1 MVSLEMN
8 TSGDKCDPIL
18 QNAPDERN
26 GENDAPVKV
35 TTVPPAVGPES
46 GEMPFTNGV

>member
-1 MVSLEMN
+1 MN

-46 GEMPFTNGV
+46 GEMPFTDGV